1 MAVAKDAG
9 GGELGADALQ
19 VAEAAWAEACA
30 GGPQGGGGA
39 TTGANTNRY
48 APY

>member
-30 GGPQGGGGA
+30 GGGA
-39 TTGANTNRY
+39 TTGDATNRY